1 MANNKVQLA
10 DGTVLVDL
18 TKDSVT
24 PQTLLSGATAH
35 NAAGERIAGAVVT
48 APASTTT
55 PKALGKAN
63 AGSENAYARGD
74 HVHPTDTTRQPKIT
88 ANGILKG
95 DGAGGVSGGTV
106 GKSELADA
114 VQKSL
119 DKADASVPTTGG
131 TMTGPLK
138 VGSASLSPNGYVQGT
153 WLQTTANNHL
163 ANKATKVA
171 ILDGSGWVY
180 HRTLAEFKIDLGL
193 DVAFT
198 VTLPAS
204 GWRNNAQ
211 TIGNAKFVASGYAYT
226 VSPEG
231 GSFLACNAA
240 IIYVDNVTEAGKMTF
255 HCVETPTEDL
265 TMNIL
270 RTEVSA

>member
-1 MANNKVQLA
+1 MAVNHVIIN
-10 DGTVLVDL
+10 GETVVDL
-18 TKDSVT
+18 RNDTVT

-35 NAAGERIAGAVVT
+35 NAAGEKIAGAVVT

-55 PKALGKAN
+55 PKALGTAN

-114 VQKSL
+114 VKNSL
-119 DKADASVPTTGG
+119 DKADASVQTTGG
-131 TMTGPLK
+131 TMTGTLK

-153 WLQTTANNHL
+153 WLQTTANNHM
-163 ANKATKVA
+163 AGKATKVA
-171 ILDGSGWVY
+171 TLDGNGWVY
-180 HRTLAEFKIDLGL
+180 YRTPAELKSDLGL
-193 DVAFT
+193 DIAFT

-204 GWRNNAQ
+204 GWNNNAQ
-211 TIGNAKFVASGYAYT
+211 TISNAEFVASGYAYT
-226 VSPEG
+226 VSPGG

>member
-1 MANNKVQLA
+1 MAVNHVIIN
-10 DGTVLVDL
+10 GETVVDL
-18 TKDSVT
+18 RNDTVT
-24 PQTLLSGATAH
+24 PQTLLSGTTAH
-35 NAAGERIAGAVVT
+35 NAAGEKIAGSVVT

-55 PKALGKAN
+55 PKALGTAN

-88 ANGILKG
+88 AKGILKG

-114 VQKSL
+114 VKISL
-119 DKADASVPTTGG
+119 DKADASVQTTGG
-131 TMTGPLK
+131 TMTGTLK

-180 HRTLAEFKIDLGL
+180 HRTLAEFKSDLGL

-204 GWRNNAQ
+204 GWNNNAQ
-211 TIGNAKFVASGYAYT
+211 TISNAGFVASGYAYT

>member
-1 MANNKVQLA
+1 MSNNKVQLS
-10 DGTVLVDL
+10 DGTVLLDL
-18 TKDSVT
+18 TGDTVT

-48 APASTTT
+48 APASTTK
-55 PKALGKAN
+55 PKAPGTAN
-63 AGSENAYARGD
+63 VGNENAYARGD
-74 HVHPTDTTRQPKIT
+74 HVHPIDTTRQAKIT
-88 ANGILKG
+88 AKGILKG
-95 DGAGGVSGGTV
+95 DGEGGVSGGTV
-106 GKSELADA
+106 GKSELTDA
-114 VQKSL
+114 VKESL
-119 DKADASVPTTGG
+119 DKADASVQTAGG

-180 HRTLAEFKIDLGL
+180 HRTLAEFKSDLGL
-193 DVAFT
+193 DIAFT

-204 GWRNNAQ
+204 GWNNNAQ
-211 TIGNAKFVASGYAYT
+211 TISNAQFVASGYAYT
-226 VSPEG
+226 ISPDG

>member
-1 MANNKVQLA
+1 MANSKVQLS
-10 DGTVLVDL
+10 DGTVLLDL
-18 TKDSVT
+18 TGDTVT

-35 NAAGERIAGAVVT
+35 NAVGERIAGAVVT

-55 PKALGKAN
+55 PKALGTAN
-63 AGSENAYARGD
+63 VGSENAYARGD
-74 HVHPTDTTRQPKIT
+74 HVHPTDTTRQAKIT
-88 ANGILKG
+88 AKGILKG
-95 DGAGGVSGGTV
+95 DGAGSVSGGTV
-106 GKSELADA
+106 EKSELADA
-114 VQKSL
+114 VKESL
-119 DKADASVPTTGG
+119 DKADASVQTTGG
-131 TMTGPLK
+131 KMTGPLK

-163 ANKATKVA
+163 ANKAAKVA
-171 ILDGSGWVY
+171 ILDDVGWVY
-180 HRTLAEFKIDLGL
+180 YRTLAEFKSDLGL
-193 DVAFT
+193 DIAFT

-204 GWRNNAQ
+204 GWNNNVQ
-211 TIGNAKFVASGYAYT
+211 TISNAKFVASGYAYT

-240 IIYVDNVTEAGKMTF
+240 IIYVDNVTEAGKITF

-270 RTEVSA
+270 RTEVST